1 MLGQCR
7 VAPLGKGLPFP
18 SACALPWPNSGTL
31 SITELPAWPTS
42 LEPSDN
48 DQMSSSSTP
57 RSWRFAYLLAAFLL
71 LIALHPFFVGTVW
84 EPLLLDF
91 FLPLVIFAIVYAVSR
106 STTTLMVAV
115 ILALPMLGGRWV
127 IHCFPLDALTLVAL
141 AAGVAFVAFVVVR
154 ILLYVLRQMTVTLDT
169 VSALSVYLL
178 FGLGWE

>member
-1 MLGQCR
+1 MSTT
-7 VAPLGKGLPFP
+7 P
-18 SACALPWPNSGTL
+18 SSLELSGT
-31 SITELPAWPTS
+31 
-42 LEPSDN
+42 

-57 RSWRFAYLLAAFLL
+57 RSWRFAYLLAALLL
-71 LIALHPFFVGTVW
+71 LIALHPFFVGNVW

-91 FLPLVIFAIVYAVSR
+91 FLSLVIFAIVYAVSR

-154 ILLYVLRQMTVTLDT
+154 IHLYVLRQTTVTSDT